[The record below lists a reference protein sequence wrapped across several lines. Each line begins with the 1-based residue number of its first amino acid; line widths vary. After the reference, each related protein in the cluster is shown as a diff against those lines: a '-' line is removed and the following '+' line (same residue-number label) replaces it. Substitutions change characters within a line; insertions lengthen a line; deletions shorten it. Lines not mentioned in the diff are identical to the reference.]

1 MKIVLKTAS
10 HLFGM
15 AFISFCFAVAAH
27 GQGRNDLLISAHA
40 GGVNFVSGDVA
51 FKRAGESARRQL
63 LLKDDLKSGD
73 ALTTG
78 GRGQVEVLLNPGS
91 YLRLGGDSEFELTD
105 NSLDKLRLKLV
116 KGSAV
121 IEATGYGD
129 LGPLMVVE
137 TPRSRVSIVRG
148 GIYRLNVSAGGGT
161 EVAVHKGRVLVGG
174 AEAVLVK
181 EGKLARASSDGVEV
195 VKFEKKDRDDL
206 DLWSR
211 ERGRELAK
219 VNQKLSVRNVNA
231 LLANSNYDYLMSAQ
245 NRYGFT
251 GVWVWDA
258 SRGCNTFLPFVYG
271 WRSPYGHFYDHQ
283 LVASFGAQ
291 CASCPRTL
299 RPVVISGRY
308 PTMPPSTDSPGGMRP
323 VHGGMNPTPGV
334 GDFSRP
340 AERSPV
346 DRSPGIDRPGRRK
359 PEITSR
365 DQ

>member
-91 YLRLGGDSEFELTD
+91 YLRLGGNSEFELTD
-105 NSLDKLRLKLV
+105 NSLDNLRLKLV

-148 GIYRLNVSAGGGT
+148 GIYR
-161 EVAVHKGRVLVGG
+161 
-174 AEAVLVK
+174 
-181 EGKLARASSDGVEV
+181 
-195 VKFEKKDRDDL
+195 
-206 DLWSR
+206 
-211 ERGRELAK
+211 
-219 VNQKLSVRNVNA
+219 
-231 LLANSNYDYLMSAQ
+231 
-245 NRYGFT
+245 
-251 GVWVWDA
+251 
-258 SRGCNTFLPFVYG
+258 
-271 WRSPYGHFYDHQ
+271 
-283 LVASFGAQ
+283 
-291 CASCPRTL
+291 
-299 RPVVISGRY
+299 
-308 PTMPPSTDSPGGMRP
+308 
-323 VHGGMNPTPGV
+323 
-334 GDFSRP
+334 
-340 AERSPV
+340 
-346 DRSPGIDRPGRRK
+346 
-359 PEITSR
+359 
-365 DQ
+365 